1 MGRTW
6 IALTVTCPKDVQELL
21 IPFLWDSGAT
31 GFVEEEN
38 DFTAYIPAELWRDD
52 VVARFSQLQE
62 RLHSEGKIIKDVQIV
77 TVEDRN
83 WNEEWEKTIQPIQVT
98 DTIIIRPSWV
108 PVVPQRGIVVLTINP
123 KMSFG
128 TGYHETTRIMLRMLE
143 KIIQPG
149 DRVLDVGTGTGILA
163 IASVRLGASSA
174 IGVDNDQW
182 SLENALENVALNDV
196 TSRVIIQTGSI
207 GTAPETDFHVVMAN
221 IHFSIIVEMMEELI
235 EHTARGG
242 HLLLSGILESD
253 EQAMR
258 NVIVSAGCS
267 IQEILHES
275 EWIGITALR
284 NSA

>member
-1 MGRTW
+1 VEKTW
-6 IALTVTCPKDVQELL
+6 IAITVTCPKDVQELL

-38 DFTAYIPAELWRDD
+38 DFTAYFPAEFWGDD
-52 VVARFSQLQE
+52 VVARFSQIQE
-62 RLHSEGKIIKDVQIV
+62 RLRSEGKIINSVQID

-108 PVVPQRGIVVLTINP
+108 PVAPKSGIVVLTINP

-128 TGYHETTRIMLRMLE
+128 TGYHETTRLMLRMLE
-143 KIIQPG
+143 NIIQSG

-163 IASVRLGASSA
+163 IASARLGASSA
-174 IGVDNDQW
+174 IGVDNDEW

-196 TSRVIIQTGSI
+196 ASRVVIRTGSI
-207 GTAPETDFHVVMAN
+207 GTVPETNFQVVMAN
-221 IHFSIIVEMMEELI
+221 LHFTIIVEMMEELI
-235 EHTARGG
+235 EHTANGG

-253 EQAMR
+253 EQAIR
-258 NVIVSAGCS
+258 NLLVSTGIT

-275 EWIGITALR
+275 EWIGITALK